1 MEEYYKLEKIV
12 SQCEKSGVH
21 TKFIPDY
28 GNIIPT
34 RPYTEDLLGLPVIN
48 IRYVPLS
55 NTFNAMV
62 KRLMDIVGSIICIV
76 IFSPV
81 MLLSAIL
88 VKITSSG
95 PLIFKQER
103 VGLHNE
109 KFMMYKFRTMYV
121 QTEEEEKK
129 GWTQKND
136 PRVTKVGGFCVK
148 QAWMSSH
155 SFLMC

>member
-1 MEEYYKLEKIV
+1 M
-12 SQCEKSGVH
+12 
-21 TKFIPDY
+21 
-28 GNIIPT
+28 
-34 RPYTEDLLGLPVIN
+34 
-48 IRYVPLS
+48 
-55 NTFNAMV
+55 
-62 KRLMDIVGSIICIV
+62 
-76 IFSPV
+76 IFHQSCCF
-81 MLLSAIL
+81 LRFL

-136 PRVTKVGGFCVK
+136 PRVTKVGRFFDVK
-148 QAWMSSH
+148 QAWMTFPQ
-155 SFLMC
+155 SF